1 MEGSYTGEAT
11 ADEDL
16 KAIFRPAIKTGVDT
30 VATYVNGD
38 VVTVAKEANEEKGI
52 AAGVENFK
60 FRVMVVDGG
69 YVIQPLGATDKY
81 LYNLNGRLGFTEDQ
95 EKALV
100 ITLGDEQT
108 VDNSTIDASSVSV
121 IAIDGAIIVKG
132 AQGKKV
138 TVSNVLG
145 QTIANT
151 VISSDEA
158 TIAAPKGYV
167 TVAVEGEAAVKAIVK

>member
-1 MEGSYTGEAT
+1 M
-11 ADEDL
+11 
-16 KAIFRPAIKTGVDT
+16 
-30 VATYVNGD
+30 
-38 VVTVAKEANEEKGI
+38 
-52 AAGVENFK
+52 
-60 FRVMVVDGG
+60 
-69 YVIQPLGATDKY
+69 
-81 LYNLNGRLGFTEDQ
+81 NGRLGFTEDQ